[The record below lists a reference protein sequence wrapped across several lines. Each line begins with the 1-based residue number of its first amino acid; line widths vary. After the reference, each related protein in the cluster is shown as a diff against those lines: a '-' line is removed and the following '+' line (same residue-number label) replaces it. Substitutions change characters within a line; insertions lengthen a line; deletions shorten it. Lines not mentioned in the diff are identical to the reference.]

1 MCGEHFALCVRCSFF
16 FRSAFLRVGEVK
28 ICSDFVHGKGVL
40 FIQTVHRIKVIKGY
54 IGKIS
59 KEIPIKWINCAKN
72 RKFVH
77 FVHV

>member
-1 MCGEHFALCVRCSFF
+1 MYGEHFTLCVKCSFF
-16 FRSAFLRVGEVK
+16 FRSVSLRGGKVK
-28 ICSDFVHGKGVL
+28 ICSGVVHRKGVL

-59 KEIPIKWINCAKN
+59 KEIPIKWINCAEN